1 MPRYKLTV
9 SYEGTDF
16 HGWSDINKTPR
27 TVASTLKP
35 ALRQLHGYGGPQ
47 PRKRPNTPEALAFD
61 ALLGLRIDAASRTDS
76 GVHAARQV
84 VSVSVTDADGQTG
97 TQLHVMDSRSV
108 GFATHKIGRFRDYS
122 PKRQDGRLGW

>member
-1 MPRYKLTV
+1 MLT
-9 SYEGTDF
+9 S
-16 HGWSDINKTPR
+16 
-27 TVASTLKP
+27 

-84 VSVSVTDADGQTG
+84 VSVSVTDADARDALFAKLLTADPDQPVHHTLLYKLNRMLAKDLRVLQHIDPRIG
-97 TQLHVMDSRSV
+97 TQARLYR
-108 GFATHKIGRFRDYS
+108 YE
-122 PKRQDGRLGW
+122 KRGDMW